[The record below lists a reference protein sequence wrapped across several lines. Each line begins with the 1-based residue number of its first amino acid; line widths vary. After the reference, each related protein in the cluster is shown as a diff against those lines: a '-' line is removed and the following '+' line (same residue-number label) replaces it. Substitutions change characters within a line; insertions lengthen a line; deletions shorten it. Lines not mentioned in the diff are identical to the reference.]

1 MLRPLSIVTCA
12 VALVALSTLAQNPGS
27 IPTKRPVKQEPS
39 DWPMYNH
46 DVLGTRFNPAETTLT
61 RESVKGL
68 KIKWVFPT
76 KGDVYATPSVVNN
89 IVYAGDTS
97 GTFYALRSAGTLLWK
112 TSGSGSIKFGPITAS
127 ALVTNREREVDK
139 MDKMAKKDRW
149 EGVIIRSS
157 PDKSTLTVRKVG
169 SSVEKMV
176 QYDSSTKWVSQEH
189 GSKKVNDIDAT
200 QVKDGDRVI
209 CEGSW
214 DKDGVLHATLISKRL
229 SHPGA

>member
-1 MLRPLSIVTCA
+1 MVKKLL
-12 VALVALSTLAQNPGS
+12 ALVFVSVLTCSALLVQAA
-27 IPTKRPVKQEPS
+27 
-39 DWPMYNH
+39 
-46 DVLGTRFNPAETTLT
+46 PAED
-61 RESVKGL
+61 KMG
-68 KIKWVFPT
+68 KM
-76 KGDVYATPSVVNN
+76 
-89 IVYAGDTS
+89 
-97 GTFYALRSAGTLLWK
+97 
-112 TSGSGSIKFGPITAS
+112 
-127 ALVTNREREVDK
+127 DK